1 MNVIYALIIL
11 LLTSTF
17 SYAEPFYFSP
27 QNKKTGLDYYK
38 KIIYN
43 GCSSLKALQE
53 PIPQEEMKKYVQ
65 QVRKLVNEDYS
76 RAFKENPLVKIA
88 WEKDMET
95 LLKDSNC
102 QRPGNDCR
110 VRLITVSLFYYQ
122 RLRPDIPGCQNYVSG
137 KSPMNSQ
144 CEVEL
149 KFRSKDLRSVP
160 KNYGAYGIG
169 TYKDELTVIKNN
181 TTLRT
186 FQTVMYKDKSNL
198 HICQEDSRYKYGLNI
213 NDPGLYYEGLN
224 PEDDPARRIPSDC
237 MEDKMVLE
245 QKFIP
250 TDFEDRSSVGE
261 DQVDP
266 LKKYIEDYIKN
277 NPETIVTELEV
288 TASSSKVPFYIMKDG
303 KKVIDPDSQKKNAK
317 LAQERAFFAKKVLEK
332 MKGARSDY
340 SKIEMSFK
348 ATLAGP
354 DFKPTDL
361 NERFVTRMTPGYL
374 ERIESLYKNHEKEYQ
389 NKALKAA
396 AYELLDA
403 DKFTNMY
410 QAKFKPF
417 QGFKLTIS
425 GYKKEFMKCTE
436 KAFKN
441 KKSGSATK
449 Q

>member
-1 MNVIYALIIL
+1 MNVTYALTIL
-11 LLTSTF
+11 LLTTTF

-27 QNKKTGLDYYK
+27 QNKKAGLDYYK

-43 GCSSLKALQE
+43 GCSSLKTLQE
-53 PIPQEEMKKYVQ
+53 PIPQEAMKKYVQ

-110 VRLITVSLFYYQ
+110 ARLITVSLFYYQ
-122 RLRPDIPGCQNYVSG
+122 RLRPDIPGCQKYVPG

-186 FQTVMYKDKSNL
+186 FQTVMYKDKTNL
-198 HICQEDSRYKYGLNI
+198 HICQEDSHYKYGLNI
-213 NDPGLYYEGLN
+213 NDPGIYYEGLN

-237 MEDKMVLE
+237 VEDKMVLE
-245 QKFIP
+245 QKFMP
-250 TDFEDRSSVGE
+250 TDFEDRSTVGE
-261 DQVDP
+261 DQVEP
-266 LKKYIEDYIKN
+266 LKKYLEDYIKN

-288 TASSSKVPFYIMKDG
+288 TSSSAKVPFYIVKNG
-303 KKVIDPDSQKKNAK
+303 KKVIDPDSHKKNAK

-332 MKGARSDY
+332 MKGSRSDY

-348 ATLAGP
+348 AALAGP
-354 DFKPTDL
+354 EFKPTDL

-374 ERIESLYKNHEKEYQ
+374 ERIEALYKKHEKEYQ

-403 DKFTNMY
+403 ESSPICIRQNLNP
-410 QAKFKPF
+410 FKDLSLPF
-417 QGFKLTIS
+417 QVIR
-425 GYKKEFMKCTE
+425 
-436 KAFKN
+436 KN
-441 KKSGSATK
+441 L
-449 Q
+449 

>member
-1 MNVIYALIIL
+1 MNVTLSSAIL
-11 LLTSTF
+11 FLYTTF
-17 SYAEPFYFSP
+17 AFAETFYFSP

-38 KIIYN
+38 KTIYN
-43 GCSSLKALQE
+43 GCSSLKPLQE
-53 PIPQEEMKKYVQ
+53 PVSQAEMKKYVG
-65 QVRKLVNEDYS
+65 QVMKLVNEDYT

-88 WEKDMET
+88 WEKDMEALARDT
-95 LLKDSNC
+95 NC

-110 VRLITVSLFYYQ
+110 ARLITIPLFYYQ
-122 RLRPDIPGCQNYVSG
+122 RLRPDIPGCQNYVSK
-137 KSPMNSQ
+137 KSPFNSQ

-186 FQTVMYKDKSNL
+186 FQTVMYKDKTNL

-213 NDPGLYYEGLN
+213 NDPGMYFEGLN

-245 QKFIP
+245 QRFIP
-250 TDFEDRSSVGE
+250 TDFDDRATVGE
-261 DQVDP
+261 DQINPV
-266 LKKYIEDYIKN
+266 KQFIQDYIKA
-277 NPETIVTELEV
+277 NPETIVTDVEIV
-288 TASSSKVPFYIMKDG
+288 SSSSKIPFYITKEG
-303 KKVIDPDSQKKNAK
+303 KKVIDPDSQKKNTK
-317 LAQERAFFAKKVLEK
+317 LAQERAFFAKKVLTK
-332 MKGARSDY
+332 MKESGSDY
-340 SKIEMSFK
+340 SKIDMRFK

-374 ERIESLYKNHEKEYQ
+374 ERIEALYKNYEKEYQ
-389 NKALKAA
+389 TKALKAA

-403 DKFTNMY
+403 EKFTNLY

-417 QGFKLTIS
+417 QGFRLTIS

-441 KKSGSATK
+441 KKSTATK